1 MKYDSLVMMEQIK
14 VIDEKRIIKYIGKL
28 SPKFMRILDKRLKI
42 SLGLVPIRK
51 GEIRVMIKQDIIQF
65 SGNNVPISEVAKIM
79 KKDKQFVRIGIQEK
93 WLPIGVAYKK
103 EGSSEYSYYV
113 SPKKLYE
120 YTGYIYRE

>member
-1 MKYDSLVMMEQIK
+1 
-14 VIDEKRIIKYIGKL
+14 
-28 SPKFMRILDKRLKI
+28 
-42 SLGLVPIRK
+42 
-51 GEIRVMIKQDIIQF
+51 MIKQDIIQF

-93 WLPIGVAYKK
+93 WLQIGVAYRK

-120 YTGYIYRE
+120 YTGYIYKE